1 MATDGEG
8 GVDKRTIRRL
18 RGAAALVTDAVEAA
32 ATEAQRAHEAFARGP
47 YAVLERIA
55 PIAGPVRAIEGVQA
69 AITATAYAA
78 VRAVNGIAGDVV
90 TKVIDRLEARLEA

>member
-1 MATDGEG
+1 ME
-8 GVDKRTIRRL
+8 KRTIRRL

-47 YAVLERIA
+47 YSVLARIE
-55 PIAGPVRAIEGVQA
+55 PIAGPVRAIESVQA
-69 AITATAYAA
+69 AITAIAYGA

-90 TKVIDRLEARLEA
+90 ASALDRLEAGR